1 MRFFIDLRRE
11 IKEAF
16 LCFKRNGITSIGCI
30 AISTIALLSLGIV
43 LLITV
48 YGHYATASIGS
59 RLKVTA
65 FFDLK
70 TSQEDINKAVL
81 DVKALSYV
89 KDVEFVSSEKALKEL
104 KENFE
109 ELDLFETTTI
119 PSSIRVTPINTNYT
133 KNLITELK
141 NINGITS
148 VTDVSNIADS
158 YFNMVRIVTVLSISI
173 ILFFFISFLF
183 YVTSA
188 INLAIYSFRKE
199 IEIMQLVGASR
210 SYVRNPFLFLGSL
223 YGIIGSI
230 LSIGFMLLISKQIDS
245 IYRSFIFYVP
255 IKFNSNYILTLIFI
269 FMIFIGIVGGL
280 LSSSISVRKYLK

>member
-11 IKEAF
+11 IKEAL
-16 LCFKRNGITSIGCI
+16 LCFKRNGITSLGCI
-30 AISTIALLSLGIV
+30 AISTIALLSLGII

-59 RLKVTA
+59 RLKITA

-70 TSQEDINKAVL
+70 TNQEEVNRIILDIKSNSL
-81 DVKALSYV
+81 VKEI
-89 KDVEFVSSEKALKEL
+89 EFVSSERAIKEL

-109 ELDLFETTTI
+109 DLDLFETTTI
-119 PSSIRVTPINTNYT
+119 PSSVRITPKTTKDTLSLINEI
-133 KNLITELK
+133 KSMK
-141 NINGITS
+141 GISS

-158 YFNMVRIVTVLSISI
+158 YFNMVRIVTIVSISV
-173 ILFFFISFLF
+173 ILFFFMSFLF

-210 SYVRNPFLFLGSL
+210 SYVRNPFLILGSL
-223 YGIIGSI
+223 YGFIGAIFSVA
-230 LSIGFMLLISKQIDS
+230 LMVFISKEIDK
-245 IYRSFIFYVP
+245 IYKSFIFYVP
-255 IKFNSNYILTLIFI
+255 IKFDSNQILILIFLI
-269 FMIFIGIVGGL
+269 IFIIGIQGGL
-280 LSSSISVRKYLK
+280 ISSSISVRKYLK